1 MQKTLTK
8 ILLAAYLVLLTW
20 VILFKL
26 SFSPADLDHMRSINL
41 IPFHYD
47 TETDFHASEVIQN
60 VLAFAPIG
68 IYVKMLGASGKKAV
82 AVGFSISFTFEALQ
96 FILACGATDITDIIT
111 NTTGALLGA
120 LLYTGLSRLV
130 SRAMLDAVFNAL
142 ASIAT
147 VLLALLLVIT
157 IVANH

>member
-8 ILLAAYLVLLTW
+8 ILLAAYLALLTW
-20 VILFKL
+20 VVLFKL
-26 SFSPADLDHMRSINL
+26 GFSLADLGQMRSINL

-47 TETDFHASEVIQN
+47 TETDFHASEVVQN
-60 VLAFAPIG
+60 VLAFLPIG
-68 IYVKMLGASGKKAV
+68 VYAKMLGASGKKAV
-82 AVGFSISFTFEALQ
+82 AAGFCVSFTFEALQ

-130 SRAMLDAVFNAL
+130 SRPMLNAVLNAL

-147 VLLALLLVIT
+147 VLLTLLLVIT
-157 IVANH
+157 IVANR

>member
-8 ILLAAYLVLLTW
+8 ILLGLYLAILTW
-20 VILFKL
+20 IILFKL
-26 SFSPADLDHMRSINL
+26 GFSLADLEPMRSINL
-41 IPFHYD
+41 IPFHYN

-68 IYVKMLGASGKKAV
+68 IYAKMLGASGKKAV
-82 AVGFSISFTFEALQ
+82 AIGFCISFTFEALQ

-111 NTTGALLGA
+111 NTTGTLLGA
-120 LLYTGLSRLV
+120 LLYAGLSRLV
-130 SRAMLDAVFNAL
+130 SRAMLDAVLNAL

-147 VLLALLLVIT
+147 VLLTLLLVIT
-157 IVANH
+157 IVANR

>member
-8 ILLAAYLVLLTW
+8 ILLAAYLALLTW
-20 VILFKL
+20 IILFKL
-26 SFSPADLDHMRSINL
+26 GFSLADLERMRSINL

-47 TETDFHASEVIQN
+47 TETDFHLSEVIQN
-60 VLAFAPIG
+60 MLVFLPIG
-68 IYVKMLGASGKKAV
+68 IYVKMLGSSGKKAV
-82 AVGFSISFTFEALQ
+82 AVGFGISFTFEALQ

-130 SRAMLDAVFNAL
+130 SRSMLNAVLNAL

-147 VLLALLLVIT
+147 VLLTLLLVVT
-157 IVANH
+157 LLANR

>member
-8 ILLAAYLVLLTW
+8 ILLAAYLALLTW
-20 VILFKL
+20 IILFKL
-26 SFSPADLDHMRSINL
+26 GFSLADLEHMRSINL

-47 TETDFHASEVIQN
+47 NETDFHASEVIQN

-82 AVGFSISFTFEALQ
+82 LVGFFISFTFEALQ

-120 LLYTGLSRLV
+120 LLYTELSRLV

-142 ASIAT
+142 AFIAT
-147 VLLALLLVIT
+147 VLLTLLLVIT
-157 IVANH
+157 IVANR